1 MVPADQAK
9 LDEVALDEEHTCI
22 IRSTDPNAADN
33 ITTFNYEIQAF
44 KTSTAVSQMTVHL
57 DNTYA

>member
-1 MVPADQAK
+1 M
-9 LDEVALDEEHTCI
+9 DEAALDEEHTCI
-22 IRSTDPNAADN
+22 IRATDPNAPDN
-33 ITTFNYEIQAF
+33 ITTFNYDLQCF